1 VSQWSLEPDKDLTVL
16 IPARAGSKRVPGKNT
31 RLLGGKPLIEWT
43 IEAAKAAHVAQIIV
57 SSDDPAIYPIARFH
71 ELTLHSRKPEHA
83 TDTAPDYLWVRDV
96 YPLIKTKYV
105 AICRPTSP
113 FRTASTIRRGFAAL
127 VGSKAHSIRAVER
140 VSYPHPAK
148 MWTVLGKYMKPVMSG
163 VINDT
168 PFHSSPTQAL
178 PVVYKQNASLE
189 IAQTWVITH
198 TDTISGTLIAPFYTE
213 PLEGFDVNEES
224 DFIEAER
231 LAAQLRGS
239 GDEHDHPLRGDAVA
253 HGSGE
258 GGAGDHPSPG
268 GDREGGKGHRTRPCQ
283 GDHP

>member
-168 PFHSSPTQAL
+168 PFHSSPTQSL
-178 PVVYKQNASLE
+178 PSVYKQTSALE
-189 IAQTWVITH
+189 IAQTWVIGH
-198 TDTISGTLIAPFYTE
+198 TDTISGTLIAPFFTE
-213 PLEGFDVNEES
+213 QLEGLSIDTED
-224 DFIEAER
+224 DFETAEALVE
-231 LAAQLRGS
+231 LARKRGGG
-239 GDEHDHPLRGDAVA
+239 GDEHDHALRGNAIT
-253 HGSGE
+253 HGPGE
-258 GGAGDHPSPG
+258 SGAGDDPTPRG
-268 GDREGGKGHRTRPCQ
+268 NG
-283 GDHP
+283 

>member
-1 VSQWSLEPDKDLTVL
+1 VKYSLEPSKDLTVL

-71 ELTLHSRKPEHA
+71 ELTIHVRKPEHA
-83 TDTAPDYLWVRDV
+83 TDTAQDFLWVRDV
-96 YPLIKTKYV
+96 YPLLKTKYF

-140 VSYPHPAK
+140 VSAPHPAK
-148 MWTVLGKYMKPVMSG
+148 MWTVQGKYMKPVMSG
-163 VINDT
+163 MIHGS
-168 PFHSSPTQAL
+168 PYHSSPTQSL

-189 IAQTWVITH
+189 IAQTWVIDH
-198 TDTISGTLIAPFYTE
+198 LDSISGHLITPFLTE
-213 PLEGFDVNEES
+213 RLEGFDINEES

-231 LAAQLRGS
+231 LASELRGS
-239 GDEHDHPLRGDAVA
+239 GDQHDHVPGSDAVA

-258 GGAGDHPSPG
+258 RGAGDHAAPG
-268 GDREGGKGHRTRPCQ
+268 GDREGGKGHRTGASQ